1 MKKLLL
7 FVLIF
12 ALAFAF
18 AAASEEKTTVRL
30 GGLKGPTSMGM
41 VKLLDEAEQGNAE
54 NDYEFVMAGSAD
66 ELTPLLLR
74 GELDILAVPV
84 NLGSVLYN
92 KTGGQV
98 RFLAINTLGVIY
110 VLEKGG
116 ETVKTVED
124 LKGKTIYAT
133 GKGTTPEYALRFLLS
148 SHGLDMEKDVN
159 VEWKSEPTETV
170 AALNARPQAVA
181 MLPQPYVTVA
191 QSQVEG
197 LRIALDLTKEW
208 EALDVDSAFIT
219 AGLIVRAR
227 FAEEH
232 PEAIERFL
240 RDYEA
245 SSRFANENAQET
257 ALLVEKYGIV
267 KAAVAEKALP
277 YCNIVFIDGEE
288 MKTAAQGY
296 LSVLYAQN
304 PASVGGAL
312 PGEDFYY
319 EQ

>member
-1 MKKLLL
+1 MKRLAIG
-7 FVLIF
+7 F
-12 ALAFAF
+12 LAFLLAFSF
-18 AAASEEKTTVRL
+18 AASAEEKTTVRL

-41 VKLLDEAEQGNAE
+41 VKLLDEAEKGNAE

-66 ELTPLLLR
+66 ELTPRFLR
-74 GELDILAVPV
+74 GELDILAVPA
-84 NLGSVLYN
+84 NLCSILYN
-92 KTGGQV
+92 KTGGQA

-124 LKGKTIYAT
+124 LKGKTIFAT
-133 GKGTTPEYALRFLLS
+133 GKGTTPEYALTFLLQ
-148 SHGLDMEKDVN
+148 SHGLDIQKDVN
-159 VEWKSEPTETV
+159 MEWKSEATETV
-170 AALNARPQAVA
+170 AVLRAFKNAVA
-181 MLPQPYVTVA
+181 MIPQPYATVA

-197 LRIALDLTKEW
+197 LRVALDLTKEW
-208 EALDVDSAFIT
+208 EALDVDSAFVT
-219 AGLIVRAR
+219 AGFIVRDA
-227 FAEEH
+227 FAKEH
-232 PEAIERFL
+232 PEAVERFL
-240 RDYEA
+240 RDAEA
-245 SSRFANENAQET
+245 SARFANEFPQET

-277 YCNIVFIDGEE
+277 YCNIVFIGGEE

-296 LSVLYAQN
+296 LGVLYEQN